1 MTAHLQTIRRYIRS
15 LGVFS
20 LVLNVL
26 TLTSAIFMLQVFDRV
41 IPSQSSETLLVLFV
55 GAGLALALLLI
66 VDYLRS
72 RLQGLTGSIVDE
84 RLSGPVAEAVVAQ
97 AARSGGLPQS
107 DAIRDVATLRNLLSA
122 AAVTALFD
130 APWMVVYIALIAAFH
145 PVLGGAAALACL
157 LMLAI
162 AWYNDRV
169 TRTSVEN
176 VQKEARRAQHYID
189 GSLRNAEVVHALGMT
204 SALLVRW
211 RAHQDRVA
219 RLQFSLGSKSVG
231 LTSLTRFLRQ
241 FIQVAVMALGA
252 YLVLTQQASPGVMI
266 ATTVVLGRALQPVEQ
281 LVGSWRLLS
290 QGRAS
295 YRRLRDLFA
304 AQSAQQPA
312 MNLPRPTGR
321 LSVEAVSFRL
331 PGQDR
336 LILSAVAFEL
346 AAGEALAIIGPSGA
360 GKSTLARLITGIWS
374 PLSGAVRLDGAN
386 IAQWPRHDLGPWMG
400 YAPQDN
406 ELFEGTVAENIAR
419 LGTVAGE
426 AVVRAAQRANCHP
439 FILGLPHG
447 YDSQVGVQ
455 GVLLS
460 PGQRQRIALA
470 RALYGDPRLV
480 VLDEPNAN
488 LDGAGEIALAQALS
502 GLRSEG
508 ITSVVVTHR
517 PSLIAHV
524 DKILVLDGGRV
535 QQFGPAGEVMKWLQ
549 RQSQVAVTAAE
560 RVG

>member
-1 MTAHLQTIRRYIRS
+1 MNAHLAIIRRYIRS

-41 IPSQSSETLLVLFV
+41 IPSQSTETLLVLFV

-130 APWMVVYIALIAAFH
+130 APWMVVYIVLIAAFH
-145 PVLGGAAALACL
+145 PILGAAAAVACL

-169 TRTSVEN
+169 TRASIEN

-204 SALLVRW
+204 NALLARW

-219 RLQFSLGSKSVG
+219 GLQFSLGSKSVG

-295 YRRLRDLFA
+295 FRRLRDLFA
-304 AQSAQQPA
+304 AQAAQEPA
-312 MNLPRPTGR
+312 MSLPRPAGR
-321 LSVEAVSFRL
+321 LSVEGVSFRL

-336 LILSAVAFEL
+336 LILSGVAFEL

-360 GKSTLARLITGIWS
+360 GKSTLARLITGIWA
-374 PLSGAVRLDGAN
+374 PMSGAVRLDGAN

-406 ELFEGTVAENIAR
+406 ELFEGTVADNIAR
-419 LGTVAGE
+419 LGPVDGE
-426 AVVRAAQRANCHP
+426 AVVRAAQRANCHS
-439 FILGLPHG
+439 FILSLPHG

-455 GVLLS
+455 GALLS

-549 RQSQVAVTAAE
+549 RQSQVAVAAAE